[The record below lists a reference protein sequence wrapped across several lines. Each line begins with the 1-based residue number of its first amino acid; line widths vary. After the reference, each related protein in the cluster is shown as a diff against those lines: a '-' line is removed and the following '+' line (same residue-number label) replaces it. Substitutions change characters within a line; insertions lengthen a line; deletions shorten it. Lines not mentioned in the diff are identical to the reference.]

1 MKMFTKQYNQV
12 SSHLRY
18 KFNVSSSTTIFIII
32 ILSLLSCDLIS
43 CSRNSNF
50 YSVPTTV
57 KAYENDTVVLPC
69 EYHCKWSKDLTRFD
83 PY

>member
-1 MKMFTKQYNQV
+1 MFTKQYNQV
-12 SSHLRY
+12 SSDLRY
-18 KFNVSSSTTIFIII
+18 RFDPSSTSIFIII
-32 ILSLLSCDLIS
+32 VLSLLSCDLTS

-69 EYHCKWSKDLTRFD
+69 EYNCKFKVSFFA
-83 PY
+83 